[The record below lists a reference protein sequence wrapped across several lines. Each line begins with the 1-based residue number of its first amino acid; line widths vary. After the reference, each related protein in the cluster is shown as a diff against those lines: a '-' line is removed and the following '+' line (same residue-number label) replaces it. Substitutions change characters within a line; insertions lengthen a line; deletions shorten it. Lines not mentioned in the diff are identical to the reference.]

1 MTLIANRHITLK
13 EYLAYKGEAGQRY
26 ELADGI
32 LIEMPTETP
41 LNNTIALFLVSCF
54 LQLGIP
60 HYRLATN
67 HQIEVTSQKATSR
80 QPDLIVHSPESIAA
94 ILQDG
99 QLLRHN
105 QPAPQLVVE
114 VVSNSEKDKAS
125 RQRDYIEKRQ
135 EYAERGIEEYWIVD
149 PVASAILTLH
159 LEGNSYKEQ
168 KFVAD
173 EPLVSVKFPALAL
186 TTNQVL
192 TAGM

>member
-1 MTLIANRHITLK
+1 MTLIANKRITL
-13 EYLAYKGEAGQRY
+13 EQYLAYKGEAGQRY

-67 HQIEVTSQKATSR
+67 HQIEVTSKKATSR

-114 VVSNSEKDKAS
+114 VVSNSKKDKAS

-149 PVASAILTLH
+149 PVAATILILQ
-159 LEGNSYKEQ
+159 LKEGSYQEH
-168 KFVAD
+168 KFSGD
-173 EPLVSVKFPALAL
+173 EPLIPTTFPDL
-186 TTNQVL
+186 NL
-192 TAGM
+192 TAAKVLNAGM